1 MTSAELLVA
10 LLILAAALVYSA
22 VGHGGASAY
31 LAVMA
36 LAGLAPE
43 VMKPAALALNILVA
57 GVASARFARAG
68 HLSWPLVWPFA
79 ITSIPAAFIGGVL
92 TLPVRGYQIALGGV
106 LVYAA
111 VRMLAMSRRAA
122 ADQAAIRPPLAPALM
137 AGGAIGLLSGL
148 IGVGGGI
155 FLSPLLLLLGWAGI
169 RATAA
174 ASAIFIVVNSVA
186 GLAGYMLASPTLPA
200 QLPIWAVA
208 ALAGGWVG
216 AGYGSRRLPPPAI
229 RRLLAAV
236 LLVAGAKLILLS

>member
-36 LAGLAPE
+36 LVGLAPE

-57 GVASARFARAG
+57 GVASARFSRAG

-79 ITSIPAAFIGGVL
+79 VTSIPAAFLGGVL
-92 TLPVRGYQIALGGV
+92 TLPVRGYQLALGGV

-111 VRMLAMSRRAA
+111 ARMLAMSGSSA
-122 ADQAAIRPPLAPALM
+122 ADRAPRRPPTAPALA
-137 AGGAIGLLSGL
+137 AGGAIGLVSGL

-155 FLSPLLLLLGWAGI
+155 FLSPLLLLLGWAGA

-174 ASAIFIVVNSVA
+174 ASAVFIVLNSIA
-186 GLAGYMLASPTLPA
+186 GLAGYLLTAPTLPA
-200 QLPIWAVA
+200 HLPVWGVA

-229 RRLLAAV
+229 RRVLAAV
-236 LLVAGAKLILLS
+236 LLVAGAKLLLLS

>member
-1 MTSAELLVA
+1 MSSVELLVA
-10 LLILAAALVYSA
+10 VLILAAALVYSA

-36 LAGLAPE
+36 LVGLGPD
-43 VMKPAALALNILVA
+43 VMKPSALALNILVA
-57 GVASARFARAG
+57 GVAAARFARAG

-79 ITSIPAAFIGGVL
+79 VMSVPAAFLGGVL
-92 TLPVRGYQIALGGV
+92 TLPVRGYQIVLGLV
-106 LVYAA
+106 LLYAA
-111 VRMLAMSRRAA
+111 ARMFALARSPA
-122 ADQAAIRPPLAPALM
+122 ADHPSARPPMPAALA

-155 FLSPLLLLLGWAGI
+155 FLSPLLLLLGWAGA

-174 ASAIFIVVNSVA
+174 ASAVFIVVNSVA
-186 GLAGYMLASPTLPA
+186 GLAGYMLALPSLPPH
-200 QLPIWAVA
+200 LPIWAAA
-208 ALAGGWVG
+208 ALVGGWIG

-236 LLVAGAKLILLS
+236 LVLAGAKLILLS